1 MKVVVHGEIGA
12 GKSTAVRAA
21 MDLLGWPRPAGF
33 FTHWNGQ
40 ARGAAELWLE
50 TWVGRRHVMARRRSS
65 AGGGYAYALESGIER
80 VVAGSLQPAAAGNPV
95 MIDELGWT
103 ELASPAFVAAIVP
116 VFRGP
121 APVLA
126 VIQERALAQWLAA
139 FGGGVQ
145 PRLLRAEP
153 ATRDDLPGA
162 IAACFHL

>member
-21 MDLLGWPRPAGF
+21 MDLLGWPRPRGF
-33 FTHWNGQ
+33 FTHWAGRG
-40 ARGAAELWLE
+40 RGADELWLE
-50 TWVGRRHVMARRRSS
+50 TWAGERCVLARRQSA
-65 AGGGYAYALESGIER
+65 AGGGYVYALEPGIER
-80 VVAGSLQPAAAGNPV
+80 VVIASLQPAAGEGPV
-95 MIDELGWT
+95 VIDELGWT
-103 ELASPAFVAAIVP
+103 ELAAPEFMAAVAE
-116 VFRGP
+116 VFRCP

-162 IAACFHL
+162 IAVLFQT

>member
-21 MDLLGWPRPAGF
+21 MNLLGWPRPAGF
-33 FTHWNGQ
+33 FTHWNGR
-40 ARGAAELWLE
+40 ARGAEELWLE
-50 TWVGRRHVMARRRSS
+50 TWAGERCVLARRRTA
-65 AGGGYAYALESGIER
+65 AGGGYSYALEPGIEQ
-80 VVAGSLQPAAAGNPV
+80 VVIASLHSAAGEGPV
-95 MIDELGWT
+95 VIDELGWT
-103 ELASPAFVAAIVP
+103 ELAAPEFMAAVAE

-126 VIQERALAQWLAA
+126 VIQERALAQWLEAIGA
-139 FGGGVQ
+139 GVQ

>member
-21 MDLLGWPRPAGF
+21 LECLGWTRPAGF

-50 TWVGRRHVMARRRSS
+50 TWAGERCVLARRRIA

-116 VFRGP
+116 VFHGP

-126 VIQERALAQWLAA
+126 VIQERALAQWLEAIGA
-139 FGGGVQ
+139 GVQ